1 MIPLRLI
8 KGSKPMVVGDEVI
21 EFWKHRKNPRVRWTD
36 ESAEEFICKYLRR
49 CEERGESA
57 FVKNYLDRQPLDF
70 CLMYRRAYGVVG

>member
-8 KGSKPMVVGDEVI
+8 KGSKPTTTGDEVV

-49 CEERGESA
+49 CEVRRLVSIGAQQQERVQG
-57 FVKNYLDRQPLDF
+57 
-70 CLMYRRAYGVVG
+70 